1 MRSITI
7 IAVLAI
13 FVMASCSTLEKPR
26 TGKTYETDDGLEI
39 TFIEKGEGPEADSG
53 DVVFMHYTGKLENDS
68 VFGSSYQRNQPFRFR
83 LGNNEVIK
91 GWEIGVDY
99 MSEGDSALLKI
110 PPELAYGERE
120 RGAIPANSTLR
131 FMVRLEDVRKAPKPF
146 DTTNATKKEPMDGLK
161 IYTVKEGKGR
171 QLSEGYVAKV
181 HYTGYF
187 EDGEVFDTSVERE
200 DPIRVQLG
208 KDQVIKGW
216 EEALK
221 TMRVGDKARIIIPP
235 ELAYG
240 KKGRGQIEPN
250 TTLIFDVEVLE
261 AELPEKAVP
270 YEVEGKDTVFTESG
284 LGIIKVKET
293 DNVMASKGNVVKV
306 HYTGYFTDGEV
317 FDSSVEAGKPISF
330 ELGKGQV
337 IRGWDEGIQ
346 HMRVGEKAR
355 LIIPYQ
361 LGYGEQGAGPVP
373 PKTKLI
379 FDVHLLE
386 VK

>member
-1 MRSITI
+1 MRNITI
-7 IAVLAI
+7 IAILAMFI
-13 FVMASCSTLEKPR
+13 MASCSTLEKPR
-26 TGKTYETDDGLEI
+26 TGKTYETDQGMEI
-39 TFIEKGEGPEADSG
+39 TFIEKGNGPEADSG

-68 VFGSSYQRNQPFRFR
+68 IFGSSYQRNQPFRFR

-120 RGAIPANSTLR
+120 RGAIPANETLR
-131 FMVRLEDVRKAPKPF
+131 FMVRLKDVRKAPKPF
-146 DTTNATKKEPMDGLK
+146 DTSNATMKEPVEGLK
-161 IYTVKEGKGR
+161 IYTTKEGEGK
-171 QLSEGYVAKV
+171 QLANGYVAKV

-187 EDGEVFDTSVERE
+187 ENGEIFDTSVERE
-200 DPIRVQLG
+200 KPIRVQLG
-208 KDQVIKGW
+208 KNQVIKGW

-221 TMRVGDKARIIIPP
+221 TMRVGDKARIVIPP
-235 ELAYG
+235 KLAYG
-240 KKGRGQIEPN
+240 DKGMGRIDPN
-250 TTLIFDVEVLE
+250 TTLIFDVEILD
-261 AELPEKAVP
+261 AELPEKAVA
-270 YEVEGKDTVFTESG
+270 YDVKGKDTTYTESG
-284 LGIIKVKET
+284 LGIIKVKKT
-293 DNVMASKGNVVKV
+293 DNVMASKGNIVTV
-306 HYTGYFTDGEV
+306 HYTGYLPNGEV

-330 ELGKGQV
+330 ELGKGKV
-337 IRGWDEGIQ
+337 IKGWDEGLQ

-361 LGYGEQGAGPVP
+361 LAYGEQGAGPIP

-379 FDVHLLE
+379 FDVQLLE